1 MSLPSG
7 YKRLEYIRSSGTQY
21 INTNLSM
28 ASGFR
33 AEIDI
38 EFTSLASSIL
48 SCVIGAHNDS
58 SPYGRN
64 FLAAQT
70 SLFQI
75 GMGDGYYNFGS
86 PTTGEKYH
94 IDFSNVYGNAYCKI
108 NGIGQTLSEA
118 ATGTN
123 SYSVNT
129 LYLLAVHGGES
140 WFQKV
145 SGNTYHCKIYSTE
158 GTLVRDYIPCQTT
171 AGEIGLWDDV
181 NSVFYGNAGTGTFT
195 AGPVIAIA
203 AAASEVTELEYI
215 SSSNTQYISSAIN
228 PNQDTRLDLRV
239 SSTQTGSHTIAGTD
253 VSWTGNGFAIGV
265 GFAHFG
271 TETANISGMNDGNTH
286 DISLNKNVLSVGG
299 EVKHTFSSQTFSI
312 GYSLALFANNRAES
326 IQEITEMNLHACQ
339 IYDDGTL
346 IRDYISAK
354 LSDGTVGLY
363 DKLHGL
369 LYINMGTGTFTAGPE
384 VGVLTPAN
392 FRLSTSTATTAT
404 LAWDAVDGA
413 TGYKLYRDGDLIAT
427 ITDTSYTD
435 AIQPFTPYAYTLTAY
450 NDSGESDPAT
460 ISVQIIIPPETP
472 SNFRAFSA
480 SMTAISLAW
489 DAVTGA
495 DSYQLKRDGAV
506 IYTGPFPSYTDS
518 GLTAETAYTYTLSA
532 VNTAGSSAETTLEAT
547 TTQIILVTDRAQADV
562 TAQNAKG
569 TYSAIDL
576 IRVGE
581 AVQYLADILEG
592 LGYACPVA
600 PKLDWKETDW
610 PTSSTME
617 RYLQDVETLRG
628 QFQQLETT
636 PETPKNVDKLT
647 YLSANDI
654 EQILMDI
661 NGALQRMET
670 ALFYS
675 GEIYCGEV

>member
-1 MSLPSG
+1 MALPSG
-7 YKRLEYIRSSGTQY
+7 YKRLEYIQSSGTQY
-21 INTNLSM
+21 INAGFAPNQSTRIVCDVVFA
-28 ASGFR
+28 ASATAYWLFGARNGNQDRTFGFLTYDNQYR
-33 AEIDI
+33 SDFNTSTDEYLTRTQNGR
-38 EFTSLASSIL
+38 FTL
-48 SCVIGAHNDS
+48 DK
-58 SPYGRN
+58 
-64 FLAAQT
+64 
-70 SLFQI
+70 
-75 GMGDGYYNFGS
+75 DG
-86 PTTGEKYH
+86 
-94 IDFSNVYGNAYCKI
+94 NVTKI
-108 NGIGQTLSEA
+108 NGETAKTATSGTFQCGHSLFLFANNNNGTVGGQCSA
-118 ATGTN
+118 
-123 SYSVNT
+123 T
-129 LYLLAVHGGES
+129 LYAC
-140 WFQKV
+140 QIYDN
-145 SGNTYHCKIYSTE
+145 GNLI
-158 GTLVRDYIPCQTT
+158 RDFIPCQTT

-195 AGPVIAIA
+195 AGPVVAIA
-203 AAASEVTELEYI
+203 ADSSEVTELEYI
-215 SSSNTQYISSAIN
+215 RSSNTQYISSAIN
-228 PNQDTRLDLRV
+228 PNQSTRLDLRV

-253 VSWTGNGFAIGV
+253 VSWTGNGFSIGV
-265 GFAHFG
+265 GFAHYG
-271 TETANISGMNDGNTH
+271 TDTSDISGMNDGNAH
-286 DISLNKNVLSVGG
+286 DISLNKNVLSVDG

-312 GYSLALFANNRAES
+312 GYSLSLFANNRAES

-369 LYINMGTGTFTAGPE
+369 LYINMGAGSFTAGPE
-384 VGVLTPAN
+384 VGVPTPAN

-427 ITDTSYTD
+427 LTGTSYTD
-435 AIQPFTPYAYTLTAY
+435 AIEPFVPYVYTLTAY
-450 NDSGESDPAT
+450 NDSGESDPAELYAT
-460 ISVQIIIPPETP
+460 IIIPPAAP
-472 SNFRAFSA
+472 SNFRASSA
-480 SMTAISLAW
+480 SMTAVALEWA
-489 DAVTGA
+489 AVTGA
-495 DSYQLKRDGAV
+495 DSYRLKRDGAV
-506 IYTGPFPSYTDS
+506 IYTGSYPSYTDS

-532 VNTAGSSAETTLEAT
+532 VNTAGSSAETTLEAA
-547 TTQIILVTDRAQADV
+547 TTQFTLVTDRTQADV

-569 TYSAIDL
+569 TYNAIDL

-592 LGYACPVA
+592 LGYVCPVA

-610 PTSSTME
+610 PTSSTMV
-617 RYLQDVETLRG
+617 RYLQDVDTLRG

-636 PETPKNVDKLT
+636 PETPENMEKLT
-647 YLSANDI
+647 HLSANDI

-661 NGALQRMET
+661 NGALHRMET